1 VRWIAPGG
9 SLNTWS
15 DDDPSRGQWWRPL
28 WPAPTGWR
36 KSWLSTSVPTR
47 IRSVDSTAGTK
58 HARGD
63 NIPSNMWSEV
73 SNVSNPAA
81 SAPFAFRRHS
91 FLLGAPQIETPKR
104 KGRTTYWKS
113 SLHGCTLR
121 RENAGPQPLKSGI
134 PSHGKNVSTKCWLSH
149 RLTPEHHRADPEHHL
164 SSGSI
169 RRGINRWLRSTAS
182 QSRAALPTQSGPMVR
197 RTVWEMAL
205 NSTLGTPSG
214 LRVRSTLV
222 PTNNPPEKM

>member
-1 VRWIAPGG
+1 MPGG

-28 WPAPTGWR
+28 WPRVSPLGSARLTQRPGPIMQGAT
-36 KSWLSTSVPTR
+36 TSHRPCGQKLATCR
-47 IRSVDSTAGTK
+47 TLRPRPPSPFDATHSCLELPRSKRQSG
-58 HARGD
+58 RGE
-63 NIPSNMWSEV
+63 PS
-73 SNVSNPAA
+73 
-81 SAPFAFRRHS
+81 H
-91 FLLGAPQIETPKR
+91 
-104 KGRTTYWKS
+104 WKS

-121 RENAGPQPLKSGI
+121 RKNAGPQPLKSGI

-182 QSRAALPTQSGPMVR
+182 QSRAALPTQSGPLVR